1 MARLFE
7 RGIPSFET
15 FVKDRKQNRFSS
27 RFEERKVFGYL
38 KNLIDSEFLREAA
51 DELSDFICIAMG
63 EECLEDM
70 VKKRFPAEITE
81 KEPRKSLIGWLRF
94 DMDLPFEVITGFFRK
109 EIYEAVSRRHSKP
122 LSRKECDTE
131 RRLSILQKSFDL
143 KREEVEMASFY
154 FLYKTSDIV
163 QSFLGR
169 RVVDFS
175 NLSTLRSSGHILL
188 GFERKAFLDAL
199 SGGNLFKA
207 QILVRKN
214 QEVELTSWCVDY
226 LSGLTE
232 EDISHEFFKKEGE
245 DALDIS
251 DFDVSEDE
259 MMVIDALLRSNGRQ
273 NILMYGA
280 QGTGKTSFARSLAKK
295 YGRELYS
302 VKTPETDDHKDRLR
316 AIFATVNMADR
327 ENTIVLVDEADE
339 VLNSYNS
346 MFFESK
352 TNKSWINQF
361 LESHEKKVIWITNR
375 SSEVDPSTMRRF
387 SFSMEFKKLNKDKRL
402 KVIKYELK
410 KKGLEEYF
418 SNGELKDLCTTYNVD
433 AGGIVNALN
442 TFNAASGTGKKEALR
457 KVTTVLKNHAKATGD
472 NVGGKKEREFDTYA
486 LEGLN
491 TSCNLKDVVSS
502 LHSYEEQGGKKNI
515 CLNILLHGM
524 PGTGKS
530 EFVYYLGDHL
540 GKEIILKRCSEIQSM
555 YVGETEKNIA
565 RAFVEAKE
573 SGGILFFDEADSFLF
588 PRKEAHR
595 SWEKNFTN
603 EILTQMENHNGVV
616 MFATNDIEGLD
627 HAAMRRF
634 RFKIEFRPLA
644 PEGNVH
650 FYNRLLSGFAE
661 DNRPLSEDNMRLL
674 KEIRNLTP
682 GDFAVVRDQMVFIK
696 PADLNHRG
704 LIEALANEVRYKKGI
719 GKGIGF

>member
-1 MARLFE
+1 MARLL
-7 RGIPSFET
+7 RSGMPSFE
-15 FVKDRKQNRFSS
+15 KDEKHRFSS

-38 KNLIDSEFLREAA
+38 KNLIDSEFLNDTP
-51 DELSDFICIAMG
+51 DELTEFLNIAMG
-63 EECLEDM
+63 ECLVDM
-70 VKKRFPAEITE
+70 AKKRFPAEIKE
-81 KEPRKSLIGWLRF
+81 KDPRRTLIGWLRF
-94 DMDLPFEVITGFFRK
+94 DMDLPFAVIAGFFRK
-109 EIYEAVSRRHSKP
+109 EIYEAVSRRHRKP

-131 RRLSILQKSFDL
+131 KRLSILQKSFDL
-143 KREEVEMASFY
+143 KREEVEMVSFY
-154 FLYKTSDIV
+154 FLKKTSDIV
-163 QSFLGR
+163 ECFLGG
-169 RVVDFS
+169 RVADFDK
-175 NLSTLRSSGHILL
+175 LSTLRSSGHILL
-188 GFERKAFLDAL
+188 GLERKAFLDVLA
-199 SGGNLFKA
+199 GGNLFKA
-207 QILVRKN
+207 HILGRN
-214 QEVELTSWCVDY
+214 NREIELMPWCIDY

-245 DALDIS
+245 DALDVS
-251 DFDVSEDE
+251 DFDVSDDE
-259 MMVIDALLRSNGRQ
+259 MMVIDTLLRSDGRQ
-273 NILMYGA
+273 NILLYGA
-280 QGTGKTSFARSLAKK
+280 PGTGKTSFARSLAKK

-302 VKTPETDDHKDRLR
+302 VKTSDVDHHKERLT
-316 AIFATVNMADR
+316 AIFATVSMADK
-327 ENTIVLVDEADE
+327 ENVIVLVDEADE
-339 VLNSYNS
+339 ILNSYNS

-352 TNKSWINQF
+352 TNKSWSNQF
-361 LESHEKKVIWITNR
+361 LESHHKKIIWITNR
-375 SSEVDPSTMRRF
+375 SSEIDPSTMRRF

-402 KVIKYELK
+402 KIIKYELK

-418 SNGELKDLCTTYNVD
+418 SDGELKDLCTAYNVD

-442 TFNAASGTGKKEALR
+442 TFNAASGIEKKEALR

-472 NVGGKKEREFDTYA
+472 NVGGKKEREFDTYT

-530 EFVYYLGDHL
+530 EFVYYLGDRL
-540 GKEIILKRCSEIQSM
+540 GKEVILKRCSEIQSM

-616 MFATNDIEGLD
+616 IFATNDVEGLD

-644 PEGNVH
+644 QDGNIH
-650 FYNRLLSGFAE
+650 FYNRLLSSFVE
-661 DNRPLSEDNMRLL
+661 ENRPLSEVDISIL
-674 KEIRNLTP
+674 KGIKNLTP
-682 GDFAVVRDQMVFIK
+682 GDFAVVRDQMLFMR
-696 PADLNHRG
+696 PSDLNHRG
-704 LIEALANEVRYKKGI
+704 LIEALVNEVRYKKGI

>member
-1 MARLFE
+1 MARQL
-7 RGIPSFET
+7 RLGMPSFE
-15 FVKDRKQNRFSS
+15 KDQKQRFSS
-27 RFEERKVFGYL
+27 RFEERQVFGYL
-38 KNLIDSEFLREAA
+38 KNLIDSEFLSEAA
-51 DELSDFICIAMG
+51 DELSGFLTIAMG
-63 EECLEDM
+63 EECLVDM
-70 VKKRFPAEITE
+70 AKKRFPAEFKE
-81 KEPRKSLIGWLRF
+81 KDPRKSLIGWLRC
-94 DMDLPFEVITGFFRK
+94 DMDLEFPVITGFFRE
-109 EIYEAVSRRHSKP
+109 EIYEAVSERYRRP

-131 RRLSILQKSFDL
+131 RRLSIMQKSFDL
-143 KREEVEMASFY
+143 KREEVEMVSFY
-154 FLYKTSDIV
+154 FLKKTSHIV
-163 QSFLGR
+163 ECYLGNQ
-169 RVVDFS
+169 VADFGS
-175 NLSTLRSSGHILL
+175 LSTLRSSGHILL
-188 GFERKAFLDAL
+188 GLERKAFLDAL

-207 QILVRKN
+207 QILARN
-214 QEVELTSWCVDY
+214 NREIELTSWCIDY
-226 LSGLTE
+226 LSGLAE
-232 EDISHEFFKKEGE
+232 EDISHEFFKKEVE
-245 DALDIS
+245 DALDVS
-251 DFDVSEDE
+251 YFDVSEDE
-259 MMVIDALLRSNGRQ
+259 MMVVDALLTGNGRQ
-273 NILMYGA
+273 NILLYGA

-327 ENTIVLVDEADE
+327 EKAIVLVDEADE
-339 VLNSYNS
+339 VLNSS
-346 MFFESK
+346 KSIFFESK

-402 KVIKYELK
+402 KVIKYEIK

-418 SNGELKDLCTTYNVD
+418 SDGELKDLCTTYNVD
-433 AGGIVNALN
+433 AGGIVNAINTLN
-442 TFNAASGTGKKEALR
+442 VATAIDRENTIR
-457 KVTTVLKNHAKATGD
+457 KITAVLKNHAKATGD
-472 NVGGKKEREFDTYA
+472 IAGTKREREFDVYT

-491 TSCNLKDVVSS
+491 TSCNLRDVVSS
-502 LHSYEEQGGKKNI
+502 LRSYEGEGNRKKI
-515 CLNILLHGM
+515 SLNILLHGM

-530 EFVYYLGDHL
+530 EFVYYIGDRL
-540 GKEIILKRCSEIQSM
+540 GKEVILKRCSEIQSM

-634 RFKIEFRPLA
+634 RFKIEFRPLT
-644 PEGNVH
+644 PDGNVH
-650 FYNRLLSGFAE
+650 FYNRLLSGFVD

-682 GDFAVVRDQMVFIK
+682 GDFAVVRDQMVFMK
-696 PADLNHRG
+696 PADLNHTG